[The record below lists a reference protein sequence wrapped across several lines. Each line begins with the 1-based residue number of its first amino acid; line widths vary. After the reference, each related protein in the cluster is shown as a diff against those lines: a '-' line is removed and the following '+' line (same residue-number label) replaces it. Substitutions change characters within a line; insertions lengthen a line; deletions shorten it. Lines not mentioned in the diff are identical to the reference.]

1 MIENI
6 GFLHYVV
13 LSETSRGRR
22 IVQLENPLTYTL
34 AVNGLSLRVS
44 APKGFKSD
52 LTSIPRLLWPLFP
65 PDGQYEEAAVLHDY
79 LYSLEEIPRWLCDA
93 VFRHVMQYTGVP
105 MWKRILLY
113 WGVRIG
119 GRWARRCSMRQSC

>member
-1 MIENI
+1 MTENI
-6 GFLHYVV
+6 GSLHYLV
-13 LSETSRGRR
+13 LPETSRGRR
-22 IVQLENPLTYTL
+22 LVQLERSFAYRL
-34 AVNGLSLRVS
+34 AVDGVRLTVVV
-44 APKGFKSD
+44 PKGFKSD
-52 LTSIPRLLWPLFP
+52 LTSIPRILWPLFP
-65 PDGQYEEAAVLHDY
+65 PDGQYQDAAFLHDY

-119 GRWARRCSMRQSC
+119 GMWARRCSMRQSC

>member
-119 GRWARRCSMRQSC
+119 GRWARRCSIQQSC